1 MDGMTI
7 YCKEYQS
14 IWDNLDGDS
23 NKKLGVSY
31 ENSSSY
37 VLKFLKPKILWHGLY
52 LILYICVYDSCN
64 PQKGKI
70 ANILQRY
77 DLSYVG
83 LMMMMTTEELIM
95 YNSTIWLKVHN
106 SNIDLYR
113 SSSYLYIWSR

>member
-1 MDGMTI
+1 MKTHPLTFSNFWNQK
-7 YCKEYQS
+7 YCGTAFISFYT
-14 IWDNLDGDS
+14 
-23 NKKLGVSY
+23 Y
-31 ENSSSY
+31 
-37 VLKFLKPKILWHGLY
+37 
-52 LILYICVYDSCN
+52 VYDSCN

-95 YNSTIWLKVHN
+95 YNSTMWLKVHN